1 MIETKIYIGLND
13 ATTKQQKHSTETYVD
28 IMKYVCKSYHVPFAF
43 SINEGGYFHENGDY
57 TQERILLIS
66 LMDADKQ
73 KAESIAKDL
82 CAFFHQESVMVT
94 ESVVSVSFI
103 KDDLN
108 LEFNDK

>member
-28 IMKYVCKSYHVPFAF
+28 IMKYVCKSHHVPFAF

-73 KAESIAKDL
+73 IAEAIAKDL

-94 ESVVSVSFI
+94 ESVVNVSFI
-103 KDDLN
+103 KDNLN
-108 LEFNDK
+108 LK